1 MPQETLDPR
10 LLVLDPR
17 DNVAVVRRRIAAG
30 TSVIVPGARLVATGD
45 IGLGHKL
52 AVRSIA
58 PGETVLKYGAPIGR
72 STTAIAAG
80 EHVHV
85 HNMES
90 AYTPTYTLDEAR
102 ARHGEHA

>member
-1 MPQETLDPR
+1 MPQDTLDPR

-17 DNVAVVRRRIAAG
+17 DNVAVVRRRIEAG
-30 TSVIVPGARLVATGD
+30 TAVAVPGAPVTPTAD

-52 AVRSIA
+52 AVRAIGV
-58 PGETVLKYGAPIGR
+58 GETILKYGAPIGR
-72 STTAIAAG
+72 ATSAIGVG

-90 AYTPTYTLDEAR
+90 AYTRTHTLDEAR
-102 ARHGEHA
+102 ARHGDHA

>member
-17 DNVAVVRRRIAAG
+17 DNVAVVRRRIEAG
-30 TSVIVPGARLVATGD
+30 SAVTVPGASVVPSAD

-52 AVRSIA
+52 AVRTIGA
-58 PGETVLKYGAPIGR
+58 GETVLKYGAPIGR
-72 STTAIAAG
+72 ATRAIAPG

-102 ARHGEHA
+102 ARHGDRA